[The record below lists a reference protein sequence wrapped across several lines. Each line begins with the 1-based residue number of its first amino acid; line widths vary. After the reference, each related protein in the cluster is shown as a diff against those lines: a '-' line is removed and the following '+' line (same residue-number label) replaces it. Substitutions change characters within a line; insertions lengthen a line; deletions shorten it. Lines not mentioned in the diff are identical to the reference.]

1 MADVNPIH
9 PDTLRY
15 LFESVGFSEVQVRF
29 SDSLPDNA
37 RLQRLPFTKKD
48 DEETRKRIEIQNK
61 NIDMVNEALY
71 GPFYYTVTG
80 RR

>member
-9 PDTLRY
+9 PDALKY
-15 LFESVGFSEVQVRF
+15 LFESVGFSEVQIRF
-29 SDSLPDNA
+29 SDSMPDLP
-37 RLQRLPFTKKD
+37 RLQRLPSTKED

-61 NIDMVNEALY
+61 NIDMVNEVLY
-71 GPFYYTVTG
+71 GPFCYTVTG